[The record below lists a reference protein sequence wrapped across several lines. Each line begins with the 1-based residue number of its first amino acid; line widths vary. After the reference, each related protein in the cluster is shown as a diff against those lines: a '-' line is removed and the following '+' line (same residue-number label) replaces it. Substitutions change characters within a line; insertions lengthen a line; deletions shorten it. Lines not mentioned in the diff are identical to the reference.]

1 MYNIYSIILRLSLAG
16 ILAGIIGLE
25 RELHS
30 KEAGIKTHFLV
41 GVGAALVMIVSKY
54 GFYDMLQYD
63 NIGLDPSRIAAQV
76 ISGVGFLG
84 AGTIILERRVVKG
97 LTTAAGIWTTAGIGI
112 AVGAG
117 LYTIGVFSTFLVL
130 IGLEILQKMFK
141 SYLYKTIDIAITLSK
156 KPNDKIINMLNDKKY
171 SLIFYK
177 LNKVINEDKSM
188 GYSIECRLKMKISEK
203 TISIVDNLECID
215 GVISIDVENI

>member
-1 MYNIYSIILRLSLAG
+1 MYNIYNIILRLSLAG

-54 GFYDMLQYD
+54 GFLDVLNYT
-63 NIGLDPSRIAAQV
+63 NIGLDPSRIASQV

-84 AGTIILERRVVKG
+84 AGTIILERKVVKG

-112 AVGAG
+112 SIGAG
-117 LYTIGVFSTFLVL
+117 LYTIGIFSTFLVL
-130 IGLEILQKMFK
+130 VGLQILQKMFK
-141 SYLYKTIDIAITLSK
+141 SYLYKTIDISITLNK
-156 KPNDKIINMLNDKKY
+156 KPNDEIINMLNDKKY

-177 LNKVINEDKSM
+177 LNKIINQNKSIA
-188 GYSIECRLKMKISEK
+188 YSIECRLKMKISEK

-215 GVISIDVENI
+215 GVTSIDIENI